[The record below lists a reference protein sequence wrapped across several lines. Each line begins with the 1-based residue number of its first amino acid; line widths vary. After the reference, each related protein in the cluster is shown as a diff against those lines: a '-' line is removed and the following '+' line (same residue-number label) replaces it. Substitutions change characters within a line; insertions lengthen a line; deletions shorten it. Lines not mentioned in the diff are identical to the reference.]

1 MHVSM
6 MDVSMILD
14 PDTCMYDAYI
24 YPDTH
29 EYDAHMYDAFIHD
42 DWSWYMHVWCIY
54 LCSSIL
60 DSDACMYD
68 AYVICIYDSW
78 IYDAI
83 FFGDER
89 TDEQG
94 DSRSL
99 MWIKTSKSNK
109 EKKLVIGK
117 KIVVKGFKAK
127 SFQVLRP
134 CRDQQQHSIILNIFG
149 NLIFL

>member
-1 MHVSM
+1 M

-54 LCSSIL
+54 LCSSTL

-68 AYVICIYDSW
+68 GGSPGRDGAAVGHEQAYYEV
-78 IYDAI
+78 
-83 FFGDER
+83 
-89 TDEQG
+89 
-94 DSRSL
+94 
-99 MWIKTSKSNK
+99 
-109 EKKLVIGK
+109 GK
-117 KIVVKGFKAK
+117 
-127 SFQVLRP
+127 
-134 CRDQQQHSIILNIFG
+134 
-149 NLIFL
+149 